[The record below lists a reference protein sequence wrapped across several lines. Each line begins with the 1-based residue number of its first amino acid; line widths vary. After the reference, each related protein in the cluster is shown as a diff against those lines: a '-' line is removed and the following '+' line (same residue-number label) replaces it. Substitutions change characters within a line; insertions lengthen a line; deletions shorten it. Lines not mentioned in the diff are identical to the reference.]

1 MTSNQVQPGLV
12 SRAQSPTPSLEE
24 RLERGEVIHYPV
36 CPFPVA
42 EGDDRQFLLEQ
53 RLGSKAHKNI
63 SYDPLTGMVA
73 GFQRQS
79 AEQAER
85 LRRLLA
91 AFADHATTWLSRT
104 LPRYASSWERDR
116 VSFRPEEEATRRLR
130 LKARNDLLHVDA
142 FPSRPTQGRR
152 ILRLFVNINPTE
164 PRVWATSDPFGKLL
178 ARFGREA
185 GLPTSR
191 GPGLAT
197 RLGDQVRRLIHPG
210 RRRRT
215 VYDSF
220 MLRFHDYLKANEE
233 FQEQGPKRFWTFL
246 PGAAW
251 MVFTDTASHSAL
263 RGRYALEHSYFVAPE
278 ALVLPQESPPA
289 LLERACGLPVLAGA
303 A

>member
-1 MTSNQVQPGLV
+1 MKPNSHQPDLI
-12 SRAQSPTPSLEE
+12 AWPQAAAPSLEE

-36 CPFPVA
+36 CPFPIP
-42 EGDDRQFLLEQ
+42 EGDDRRFLLDQ

-63 SYDPLTGMVA
+63 SYDPQTGKAA
-73 GFQRQS
+73 GYLRRS
-79 AEQAER
+79 PDQAER
-85 LRRLLA
+85 LRTLLA
-91 AFADHATTWLSRT
+91 TFAENATTWLGKT

-178 ARFGREA
+178 ARYGRDA
-185 GLPTSR
+185 GMPTPG
-191 GPGLAT
+191 GPGLT
-197 RLGDQVRRLIHPG
+197 ERLGEKLRRLLHPG
-210 RRRRT
+210 RLSRT
-215 VYDSF
+215 EYDRF
-220 MLRFHDYLKANEE
+220 MLRFHDFLKANEQ
-233 FQEQGPKRFWTFL
+233 FQEHGPKRFWTFL

-251 MVFTDTASHSAL
+251 MVFTDTASHAAL
-263 RGRYALEHSYFVAPE
+263 RGRFALEHSYFVAPE

-289 LLERACGLPVLAGA
+289 LLERACGLPVLAA